1 MSDSL
6 VACRMQNGTGRTQE
20 QIRKEYKQRDDREEN
35 ILLSAEVQCD
45 GLRAT
50 ALHVDIY
57 FKWLP
62 SLVGIS
68 VESSLAGASFFMRM
82 TIYNVTLLCYIRCGE
97 RRWRPLDEKL
107 ISKKELL
114 RITGISY
121 GQLYRWKRK
130 NLIPE
135 EWFIRKST
143 YTGQETF
150 FPKQKIL
157 DRIDKIKRMKDDLSL
172 DEIARRLSPKLAEMI
187 LPVREIIERNIV
199 TKEVWELF
207 RDEWNEVETLHFE
220 QILRLYVVA
229 RTLQT
234 GDVSLEEARRIWSLL
249 EAHASHV
256 REQKGEVWVLRKMGI
271 AIALLTDPVQELHA
285 EADAKVVVRLSLAQC
300 AEELKIRM
308 MDGGV

>member
-1 MSDSL
+1 M
-6 VACRMQNGTGRTQE
+6 
-20 QIRKEYKQRDDREEN
+20 
-35 ILLSAEVQCD
+35 
-45 GLRAT
+45 
-50 ALHVDIY
+50 
-57 FKWLP
+57 
-62 SLVGIS
+62 
-68 VESSLAGASFFMRM
+68 
-82 TIYNVTLLCYIRCGE
+82 
-97 RRWRPLDEKL
+97 DEKL

-114 RITGISY
+114 QLTGISY

-172 DEIARRLSPKLAEMI
+172 DEIAERLSPNLAEVM
-187 LPVREIIERNIV
+187 LPVEEVIKRNIV
-199 TKEVWELF
+199 SKEVWDLF
-207 RDEWNEVETLHFE
+207 ADEWNGVKTLHFE
-220 QILRLYVVA
+220 QILRLYVIA
-229 RTLQT
+229 RALKT
-234 GDVSLEEARRIWSLL
+234 GDVSLGEARRVWSML
-249 EAHASHV
+249 EAHASRV
-256 REQKGEVWVLRKMGI
+256 REQKGEMWVIRKMGI
-271 AIALLTDPVQELHA
+271 AISLLTDSVQDLHI